1 MQVVLR
7 LSDPDCAMERQ
18 KLYRQVKKEKDDGF
32 TLIEVLIAIV
42 ILSVGLLGMASLT
55 VGIING
61 NKLSNNLTTATT
73 LAQDKMDEIRGTSY
87 PGVVSETKAVLSP
100 PYDAYK
106 RETAVTGGSPAT
118 GMKTVLVKVY
128 WGGASKEDHNVEL
141 KTILAQ

>member
-1 MQVVLR
+1 MLR
-7 LSDPDCAMERQ
+7 PNKNNDN
-18 KLYRQVKKEKDDGF
+18 GF

-61 NKLSNNLTTATT
+61 NRFSNDLTTATT
-73 LAQDKMDEIRGTSY
+73 LAQDKMEDIRRAGY
-87 PGVVSETKAVLSP
+87 ANAVSETKATHPSNS
-100 PYDAYK
+100 DYK
-106 RETAVTGGSPAT
+106 REVTATDDSPAT
-118 GMKTVLVKVY
+118 GMKTVSVKVY